1 MNSAYRALDRALRF
15 SLVLLGLHSPVLVGQ
30 AAALGS
36 FENLTVT
43 PAERTETS
51 RLTDGGIVSVEG
63 AGSITVTLAGEL
75 KGRADRDGVIG
86 VLLVPAI
93 PFFTNLYRSRK
104 MVLPAAEFTV
114 DIHSGSSSYF
124 ISQSK
129 RAPAGFPSYHLFLF
143 NTTGAP
149 ASVNVYVY
157 SPRNSS

>member
-1 MNSAYRALDRALRF
+1 MVSEAAPNEKGALMTPVCRALKRARRVF
-15 SLVLLGLHSPVLVGQ
+15 LVLLGLYSPVLVGQ

-93 PFFTNLYRSRK
+93 
-104 MVLPAAEFTV
+104 
-114 DIHSGSSSYF
+114 
-124 ISQSK
+124 
-129 RAPAGFPSYHLFLF
+129 
-143 NTTGAP
+143 
-149 ASVNVYVY
+149 NVYVY